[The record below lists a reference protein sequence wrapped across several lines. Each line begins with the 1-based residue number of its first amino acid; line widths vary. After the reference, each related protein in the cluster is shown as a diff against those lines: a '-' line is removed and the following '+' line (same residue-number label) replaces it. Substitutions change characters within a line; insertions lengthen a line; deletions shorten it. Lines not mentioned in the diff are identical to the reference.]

1 MMSPL
6 EELWYGNLSP
16 QEQFLEG
23 NKEYIKLL
31 KSMGDKRDLLEKL
44 LSAGQK
50 QAFAEYDDSTADLM
64 TLSEAEAFKYG
75 FTLGSLIM
83 IDILK

>member
-31 KSMGDKRDLLEKL
+31 KAMGDKRDSLEKQL
-44 LSAGQK
+44 TSGQK
-50 QAFAEYDDSTADLM
+50 QALAEYDDTTADLM
-64 TLSEAEAFKYG
+64 TLSEAEAFRYG
-75 FTLGSLIM
+75 FTLGTLIM